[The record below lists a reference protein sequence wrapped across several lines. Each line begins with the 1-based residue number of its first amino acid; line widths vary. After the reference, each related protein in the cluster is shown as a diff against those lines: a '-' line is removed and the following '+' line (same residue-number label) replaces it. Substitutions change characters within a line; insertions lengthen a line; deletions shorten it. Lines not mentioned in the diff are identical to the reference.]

1 MSTFLVT
8 LNLQMCHFLDRF
20 VAKSTS
26 SVYVSLVYDCI
37 LCHSI
42 IYEENICLTM
52 LAYFCRFYASEG
64 KRKNFQIWNVYRKCI
79 ANGNLISRQY
89 TWHISPWLYTTVIRV
104 HYHHWDTFRANKHFR
119 VTQRRE
125 YLVWVIFYLGESK
138 LMVRICQG
146 HWISRFS

>member
-8 LNLQMCHFLDRF
+8 LNLQMCHFLNRF
-20 VAKSTS
+20 VAKSTL

-42 IYEENICLTM
+42 ILWREHLSDYLSVFLPILCI
-52 LAYFCRFYASEG
+52 R
-64 KRKNFQIWNVYRKCI
+64 RKKENFQIWNVYRKCI

-119 VTQRRE
+119 VTKRRE
-125 YLVWVIFYLGESK
+125 FLVWVIFYLDESK
-138 LMVRICQG
+138 Y
-146 HWISRFS
+146 